1 MRDKSFI
8 GSERDW
14 ISRCSIYHTWNTYR
28 FNSLFI
34 CTMLHCQ
41 TATEIYSRSRKCD
54 PLPFATMIDDNVKSN
69 FELIKE
75 NFPPISRYIEFCG
88 LMYFN
93 EWSGVF
99 LKSVENVKIIDQGSE
114 LCFSVYS
121 CFWGTWPSVPELWP
135 AVCWG
140 RKTLFPDTA
149 LTFIECFLSTSE
161 VTVSGLWACSCWTLC
176 RRGSAL
182 TGNRHCEAGY
192 P

>member
-1 MRDKSFI
+1 
-8 GSERDW
+8 
-14 ISRCSIYHTWNTYR
+14 
-28 FNSLFI
+28 
-34 CTMLHCQ
+34 MLHCQ

-114 LCFSVYS
+114 LHFSVYS

-149 LTFIECFLSTSE
+149 LTFTECFLSISE
-161 VTVSGLWACSCWTLC
+161 VTVSGLEPARAGHCVEGAVLSLGTGTVRQGILSRITL
-176 RRGSAL
+176 
-182 TGNRHCEAGY
+182 RHGDMCAQLRQRFCGGQDWQY
-192 P
+192 